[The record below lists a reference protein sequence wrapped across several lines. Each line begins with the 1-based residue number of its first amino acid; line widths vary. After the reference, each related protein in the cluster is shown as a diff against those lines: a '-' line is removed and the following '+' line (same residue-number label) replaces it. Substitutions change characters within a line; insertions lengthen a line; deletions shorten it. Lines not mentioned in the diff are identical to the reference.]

1 MVNIPFAVGEAL
13 AGVIA
18 YFVRDWRTYQ
28 YVTAGVL
35 FLIALTSTLAPESPR
50 WLLANRR
57 PKQLREIISWIAK
70 LNKRTLSPRSQE
82 RYNAML
88 ARMEEDHGSDVKTEE
103 KQTNLDEITLLDVF
117 NHSLM
122 RKSILIMFV
131 NWVVVTLGNFL
142 FHFGIKEYVVDTWN
156 N

>member
-13 AGVIA
+13 AGIIA

-35 FLIALTSTLAPESPR
+35 FLIALTSMLAPESPC

-88 ARMEEDHGSDVKTEE
+88 ARMEEDHGSDVKKED

-131 NWVVVTLGNFL
+131 NWIVVTLGNFPY
-142 FHFGIKEYVVDTWN
+142 HFGIREFIVNVWN